1 MKIKASR
8 ICLFLTHN
16 LHISEAGDGREGGR
30 LRADLAP
37 VASRA
42 LLRQLRQL
50 DLTRVRVVVVHDH
63 AGTNVVRDRLLPAWK
78 ISGNKIIKSSIS
90 SETYTTKRCADDLS
104 VTLTLTLNC
113 IYVVSS
119 SI

>member
-1 MKIKASR
+1 MWMV
-8 ICLFLTHN
+8 LTHN

-63 AGTNVVRDRLLPAWK
+63 AGPDVVRDRLLPAWK
-78 ISGNKIIKSSIS
+78 ISGKKNIKI
-90 SETYTTKRCADDLS
+90 
-104 VTLTLTLNC
+104 
-113 IYVVSS
+113 
-119 SI
+119 